1 MCCEELHAVLHLV
14 LQAGNILNAGGYA
27 GNAVGFKLS
36 SLLSLADT
44 KANKPGMN
52 LLHFEAQKK
61 DTKLLE
67 FPQKL
72 HHVQPAARI
81 SLETLDAEL
90 QFQTSRTRSV
100 EENIERDTHLLKQLD
115 SFLQLKQEGSDLLDF
130 FCEDRETFRLDD
142 CFNIF
147 NSFCCRFT
155 QAAKENAER
164 ESKEA
169 LRRRRLQDLE
179 EQKRHSWAGG
189 EEVGGAFGLRCSS
202 ETDMSSA
209 VSRHDNAGLLLD
221 LLTLRSRPRSP
232 LNNSQN
238 ALRRSGSLR
247 RSRNSPS
254 SSPFLTADRE
264 LSTLL
269 GMTNERKEAAFPS
282 VFPEIRSPG
291 FSLKTSNFPQTASSP
306 PKSAQNG
313 NYTTANYLSFDST
326 QTRVNKVESTSDPN
340 QQSDHNNNNGKHRQ
354 VLGAHSEFRGGFQGE
369 LAKNEL
375 DFPDHSDEKFE
386 RSLANMSV
394 VLEKCKLVPELRVFD
409 TVTQINTS
417 GVQDDMIPDQKNSQK
432 LENSS
437 LQREEEE
444 GREDTVVVWCVTGVC
459 EAADEPT
466 NAENAQTDQS
476 RSDKQPSS
484 YPANRTPSESQSANE
499 KPVPEPISSQ
509 PVPASHPASSP
520 RWRPTDSANNKVP
533 AIEEVANEKRK
544 VESKANSGKAESGN
558 YSSNKNLP
566 TSKTRP
572 IGIKQT
578 TNSNKSNPVRTL
590 TNSENISMRRVVPI
604 SRTKRQEKPSSSTNL
619 KSSSFWKPST
629 APSSRRTSVDQK
641 DQKVSRDLQ
650 NQDLQRK
657 PSNLTNI
664 KSSSFR
670 KPSTAPSS
678 RRTSVDQKDHKDHK
692 VSRDP
697 QNLPRKQPSIR
708 KPLAKPKAPP
718 EEKMCRSTL
727 RALSQASGSI
737 SAPVT
742 PLHKPATSSSTSSS
756 TPFAGFARNTASSS
770 FRQTPSPS
778 PFSRTGSLRVS
789 ATSGSS
795 DSFKPPSSS
804 SPLKRFQSIRTPICD
819 SVSPPKG
826 HRRNDSGTFSEKSTY
841 SRDSGKSSKPTWR

>member
-1 MCCEELHAVLHLV
+1 MSENPSRKSTKSWDSRFLREYSRASEFFLQGYEVSCELGDVAL
-14 LQAGNILNAGGYA
+14 LQ
-27 GNAVGFKLS
+27 
-36 SLLSLADT
+36 
-44 KANKPGMN
+44 KA
-52 LLHFEAQKK
+52 Q
-61 DTKLLE
+61 
-67 FPQKL
+67 
-72 HHVQPAARI
+72 I
-81 SLETLDAEL
+81 
-90 QFQTSRTRSV
+90 TR
-100 EENIERDTHLLKQLD
+100 Q
-115 SFLQLKQEGSDLLDF
+115 QLKQEGSDLLDF

-155 QAAKENAER
+155 QAAKLHI
-164 ESKEA
+164 SKIIN
-169 LRRRRLQDLE
+169 LILNVGVFRIWKSRRDTPGPGGRR
-179 EQKRHSWAGG
+179 
-189 EEVGGAFGLRCSS
+189 AFGLRCSS

-209 VSRHDNAGLLLD
+209 VSRHDDAGLLLD

-232 LNNSQN
+232 LNNSHN
-238 ALRRSGSLR
+238 ALGRSGSLR

-269 GMTNERKEAAFPS
+269 GMNNERKEAAFPS

-291 FSLKTSNFPQTASSP
+291 PFPQNQQPQAGKPQTASSP
-306 PKSAQNG
+306 PKSAQNA
-313 NYTTANYLSFDST
+313 NHTTANYLSFNAT

-354 VLGAHSEFRGGFQGE
+354 ELGAHSDFRGGFEGE

-375 DFPDHSDEKFE
+375 DFPDRSDEKFE
-386 RSLANMSV
+386 QSLANMSV

-409 TVTQINTS
+409 TGTQNTTS
-417 GVQDDMIPDQKNSQK
+417 GVQDDVFPDQKNSQK

-484 YPANRTPSESQSANE
+484 YPANRTPSEAQSANE

-520 RWRPTDSANNKVP
+520 RWRPTDSATNKVP

-544 VESKANSGKAESGN
+544 VESKAKSGKAESGN

-590 TNSENISMRRVVPI
+590 TNSENFSMRRVVPI
-604 SRTKRQEKPSSSTNL
+604 SRTKRQEKPSSLTNL
-619 KSSSFWKPST
+619 KSSSFWKPLT
-629 APSSRRTSVDQK
+629 APSSRRTSVDQKDQK

-678 RRTSVDQKDHKDHK
+678 RRTSVDHKDHK

-697 QNLPRKQPSIR
+697 QNQNLQIKQPSIR

-756 TPFAGFARNTASSS
+756 PFPGFTRNTASSS

-789 ATSGSS
+789 VTSGSS
-795 DSFKPPSSS
+795 DSLKPSSSS
-804 SPLKRFQSIRTPICD
+804 SPLKRFQSIRAPIRD

>member
-1 MCCEELHAVLHLV
+1 M
-14 LQAGNILNAGGYA
+14 
-27 GNAVGFKLS
+27 
-36 SLLSLADT
+36 
-44 KANKPGMN
+44 
-52 LLHFEAQKK
+52 
-61 DTKLLE
+61 
-67 FPQKL
+67 
-72 HHVQPAARI
+72 
-81 SLETLDAEL
+81 
-90 QFQTSRTRSV
+90 
-100 EENIERDTHLLKQLD
+100 
-115 SFLQLKQEGSDLLDF
+115 
-130 FCEDRETFRLDD
+130 
-142 CFNIF
+142 
-147 NSFCCRFT
+147 
-155 QAAKENAER
+155 
-164 ESKEA
+164 
-169 LRRRRLQDLE
+169 
-179 EQKRHSWAGG
+179 
-189 EEVGGAFGLRCSS
+189 RCSS

-209 VSRHDNAGLLLD
+209 VSRHDDAGLLLD

-232 LNNSQN
+232 LNHSHN
-238 ALRRSGSLR
+238 ALGRSGSLR

-254 SSPFLTADRE
+254 SSSFLTADRE

-269 GMTNERKEAAFPS
+269 GMTNERKEAAFPP

-291 FSLKTSNFPQTASSP
+291 FSLKTSNFPQNQQPQAGKPQPASSP
-306 PKSAQNG
+306 PKSAQNA
-313 NYTTANYLSFDST
+313 NYTTANYLSFDAT

-340 QQSDHNNNNGKHRQ
+340 QQSDHNNGKHRQ
-354 VLGAHSEFRGGFQGE
+354 VLGAHSEFRGGFEGE
-369 LAKNEL
+369 LAKNEP

-394 VLEKCKLVPELRVFD
+394 VLEKCKLVSELRVFD
-409 TVTQINTS
+409 TGT
-417 GVQDDMIPDQKNSQK
+417 QDDVIPDQKNSQK
-432 LENSS
+432 LEHSS

-466 NAENAQTDQS
+466 DAENAQTDQS

-484 YPANRTPSESQSANE
+484 YPANRTPSEAQSANE

-533 AIEEVANEKRK
+533 AIEANEKRN

-566 TSKTRP
+566 TSRTRP

-578 TNSNKSNPVRTL
+578 TYSSKSNPVRTL

-619 KSSSFWKPST
+619 KGSSVWKPST

-641 DQKVSRDLQ
+641 DQKVSRDPQ
-650 NQDLQRK
+650 N
-657 PSNLTNI
+657 
-664 KSSSFR
+664 
-670 KPSTAPSS
+670 
-678 RRTSVDQKDHKDHK
+678 
-692 VSRDP
+692 

-742 PLHKPATSSSTSSS
+742 PLHKPATSSSTS

-795 DSFKPPSSS
+795 DSLKQPSSS
-804 SPLKRFQSIRTPICD
+804 SPLKRFQSIRTPIRD
-819 SVSPPKG
+819 SISPPKG